1 MSANLCYKDGV
12 AATEPTQPKGACMEK
27 SNEEFVYQKLK
38 NAIIKRYIKQGTKL
52 VETALANQLKVSRT
66 PVRSAIRRLVYDGF
80 ATYETNKGACVIEPT
95 IDEIRGTFFVRTQLE
110 KAAARLAAENI
121 SPAQMDQ
128 LKAYLDEE
136 VLAFKNRDL
145 DGYYRVNDAIHLIVA
160 QASGNRV
167 LTRYIEELLN
177 RTKIYLTLYDPFYT
191 MPMNPSIHEH
201 QQVVES
207 LETRDPAAAEA
218 AMEAHLDSA
227 FEGMEIQVLPDDYI
241 AL

>member
-1 MSANLCYKDGV
+1 
-12 AATEPTQPKGACMEK
+12 MEK

-52 VETALANQLKVSRT
+52 VETSLAKQLKVSRT
-66 PVRSAIRRLVYDGF
+66 PVRGAIRRLAYEGF

-95 IDEIRGTFFVRTQLE
+95 SEEIQETFFVRTQLE
-110 KAAARLAAENI
+110 KAAARLAADNI
-121 SPAQMDQ
+121 TGEQ
-128 LKAYLDEE
+128 LEQLQALLEE
-136 VLAFKNRDL
+136 EIRIFEDRDL
-145 DGYYRVNDAIHLIVA
+145 DEYYRVNDAIHLIVA
-160 QASGNRV
+160 RASGNAV

-177 RTKIYLTLYDPFYT
+177 RTKIYLILYDPFFT

-207 LETRDPAAAEA
+207 LKSGDPDAAEK
-218 AMEAHLDSA
+218 AMAAHLDSA
-227 FEGMEIQVLPDDYI
+227 FEGMEIQVLPEDYI